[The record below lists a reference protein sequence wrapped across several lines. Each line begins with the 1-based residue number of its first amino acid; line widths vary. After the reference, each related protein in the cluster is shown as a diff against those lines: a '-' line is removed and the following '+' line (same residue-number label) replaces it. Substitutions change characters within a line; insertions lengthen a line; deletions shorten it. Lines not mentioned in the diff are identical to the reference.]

1 MVLAPRRRRRP
12 DGPGPAVRFT
22 RFERSPLALRSA
34 LYRVYERRLESAL
47 PADALPRHIGVI
59 LDGHRRFAREEG
71 GEYRAS
77 YEAGMAKLEELLG
90 WCAALRIRAV
100 TAWVLSTE
108 NLRRPPEE
116 LEPYF
121 EVLAELFERLP
132 TLAKRLRFTLTVS
145 GSLDLLP
152 PRLALAAK
160 EAVDEVEALDVARPT
175 MSVNIALC
183 YGGRQEIVD
192 ACRSLVA
199 DLAAQGV
206 DPADMAERVDAE
218 GLARH
223 LYAAD
228 LPDTD
233 LVIRTSGES
242 RMSGFLLWQS
252 AFAEFAFVD
261 PYWPSFRRVDLLR
274 ALRDFTRRERRFGA

>member
-1 MVLAPRRRRRP
+1 MGLTSHV
-12 DGPGPAVRFT
+12 
-22 RFERSPLALRSA
+22 
-34 LYRVYERRLESAL
+34 YRYYERRLAAAL
-47 PADALPRHIGVI
+47 PPDNLPRHIGVI

-71 GEYRAS
+71 YQDYQESYR
-77 YEAGMAKLEELLG
+77 AGMAKLEELLG
-90 WCAALRIRAV
+90 WCADLRVDAV

-121 EVLAELFERLP
+121 DVLEELFNRMPALSARLGFS
-132 TLAKRLRFTLTVS
+132 LAVS

-152 PRLALAAK
+152 SRLALAAK
-160 EAVDEVEALDVARPT
+160 EAVAHAGEAGNLH
-175 MSVNIALC
+175 VNIALC

-192 ACRSLVA
+192 ACRALVA
-199 DLAAQGV
+199 DLAADGV
-206 DPADMAERVDAE
+206 PPGELADAIDAR
-218 GLARH
+218 GIAGH

-242 RMSGFLLWQS
+242 RLSGFLLWQS
-252 AFAEFAFVD
+252 AYAECAFVD
-261 PYWPSFRRVDLLR
+261 PYWPAFRRVDLLR
-274 ALRDFTRRERRFGA
+274 ALRDYTRRQRRFGT